1 MKSHRA
7 SRLTATRQRGAVL
20 VISLLLLLVMTLLG
34 LGASQSTRLQERMA
48 GNQRDQE
55 VALQGAEAS
64 LRAAETILSPMVN
77 EVLTRCLSPGD
88 NCNAYDMKV
97 LVVNAA
103 AQDADKVELDLAN
116 QADSWWDQWGRD
128 YANATGLRDVSTTPE
143 YVIEHKAEV
152 REVLSVSG
160 SNLNTV
166 RDFYMATAR
175 STGMTD
181 TAQVVLQTSYARI
194 EFE

>member
-1 MKSHRA
+1 MKIRRA
-7 SRLTATRQRGAVL
+7 SLPTAARQRGAVL

-55 VALQGAEAS
+55 IALQGAEAS
-64 LRAAETILSPMVN
+64 LRAAEAMLSPAV
-77 EVLTRCLSPGD
+77 EVVTRCHEPGAS
-88 NCNAYDMKV
+88 CASYEKRV
-97 LVVNAA
+97 LV
-103 AQDADKVELDLAN
+103 DATDVELNLAN
-116 QADSWWDQWGRD
+116 QADDWWSRWGKS
-128 YANATGLRDVSTTPE
+128 YENSAGLRNVSTTPE
-143 YVIEHKAEV
+143 YVMEHKAEV

-160 SNLNTV
+160 ASLETV
-166 RDFYMATAR
+166 RDFYLATAR

-181 TAQVVLQTSYARI
+181 TAQVVIQSSYARI

>member
-1 MKSHRA
+1 MNSRRA

-64 LRAAETILSPMVN
+64 LRAAERRLSPMVN
-77 EVLTRCLSPGD
+77 AVLTRCRRP
-88 NCNAYDMKV
+88 
-97 LVVNAA
+97 
-103 AQDADKVELDLAN
+103 DASCDSFEKRILIDATTQVELDLAN
-116 QADSWWDQWGRD
+116 QANSWWTTFGKVYVDGD
-128 YANATGLRDVSTTPE
+128 DLGAVSGTPQF
-143 YVIEHKAEV
+143 VVEHRAEV
-152 REVLSVSG
+152 REVLSVG
-160 SNLNTV
+160 DSNLDTV
-166 RDFYMATAR
+166 RDFYMVTAR
-175 STGMTD
+175 SNGMTD
-181 TAQVVLQTSYARI
+181 TAQVVIQSTYARI

>member
-7 SRLTATRQRGAVL
+7 SRLTATRQKGAVL

-64 LRAAETILSPMVN
+64 LRAAETILSPVVN
-77 EVLTRCLSPGD
+77 EVLTRCLAPSD
-88 NCNAYDMKV
+88 SCNSYDMKV
-97 LVVNAA
+97 LVGNPTAEEE
-103 AQDADKVELDLAN
+103 DKVELDLAN
-116 QADSWWDQWGRD
+116 QSDEWWNDFGKD
-128 YANATGLRDVSTTPE
+128 YANATDLGAVSTTPE

-152 REVLSVSG
+152 REVISDSG
-160 SNLNTV
+160 ADLNTF
-166 RDFYMATAR
+166 RDFYIATAR
-175 STGMTD
+175 SSGITD